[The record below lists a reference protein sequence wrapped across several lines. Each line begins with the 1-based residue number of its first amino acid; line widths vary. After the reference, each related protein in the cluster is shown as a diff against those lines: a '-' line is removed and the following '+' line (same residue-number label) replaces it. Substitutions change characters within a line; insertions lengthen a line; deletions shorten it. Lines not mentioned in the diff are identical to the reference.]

1 VNLPQITAL
10 AGFQVKGQ
18 GNSLLSLVKEK
29 LSPQP
34 KLKDDDKAFFVFL
47 IFDLTKGEILF
58 RDPRPFR
65 PDTPKDYYYF
75 GNNKA
80 AESQYYLVRE
90 VGSLGYLLTTVWN
103 DLALILDKYD
113 MGNSDLLSKLQQMEA
128 AGLVTFTK
136 RKGEGTV
143 NLQKLSLPGLNDT
156 LSHIEEKKKAVVGKD
171 KLSFEE
177 LVRRT
182 LGVTSKKTR
191 FVLVIPALLCP
202 GEPLSVL
209 SCHPDYLK
217 LIEKVN
223 HMENIDI
230 KQECNKGFV
239 CSICRSRGPD
249 VKSGYSVSFSR
260 TGVNKIFTTTTINYA
275 SKIEKSGFDRTYAVC
290 NGCYQKLRAGEA
302 VIEKKFRTRIAGE
315 NAFILPEGIL
325 KPLSY
330 NYIKRLKD
338 VTDLAFNIRDAV
350 QWIDFVEAE
359 AIEVDGLYALNI
371 IVYRTDGNSVA
382 VLQIIEDIPLLR
394 FQLVMRLFAEGV
406 AALYPHAHP
415 MSLGSVYHLIP
426 VRKTDKGQVNVQRVL
441 SFYRSLLSGEM
452 VYSKTLIGYA
462 VEALDKGLR
471 QLSKQKADNYENLNL
486 SYYREGKE
494 DFFIKHLIMSYLVL
508 FRVLGQLEL
517 LERPIFISKRRV
529 TMADDQKKQ
538 SSVETMEDFIEQQG
552 FSKEAR
558 ALFYLGALV
567 NRVAWKQSGKGH
579 KTKPVLNKVNYQGM
593 GRRDILR
600 LYEDVL
606 DLLRHYFEGIPLY
619 IGQYIERFHNY
630 FGSLEKA
637 WSLNEQENVFYIMS
651 GYAYLIKTATDS
663 GHDEVNDDKQ
673 DSENQTE
680 EG

>member
-1 VNLPQITAL
+1 
-10 AGFQVKGQ
+10 
-18 GNSLLSLVKEK
+18 
-29 LSPQP
+29 
-34 KLKDDDKAFFVFL
+34 
-47 IFDLTKGEILF
+47 
-58 RDPRPFR
+58 
-65 PDTPKDYYYF
+65 
-75 GNNKA
+75 
-80 AESQYYLVRE
+80 VRE

>member
-230 KQECNKGFV
+230 KQECNKG
-239 CSICRSRGPD
+239 IA
-249 VKSGYSVSFSR
+249 VKIGIGE
-260 TGVNKIFTTTTINYA
+260 TGVISLPTITPSYTNHP
-275 SKIEKSGFDRTYAVC
+275 RCMAVP
-290 NGCYQKLRAGEA
+290 RA
-302 VIEKKFRTRIAGE
+302 
-315 NAFILPEGIL
+315 
-325 KPLSY
+325 
-330 NYIKRLKD
+330 KD
-338 VTDLAFNIRDAV
+338 M
-350 QWIDFVEAE
+350 
-359 AIEVDGLYALNI
+359 
-371 IVYRTDGNSVA
+371 
-382 VLQIIEDIPLLR
+382 PLL
-394 FQLVMRLFAEGV
+394 Q
-406 AALYPHAHP
+406 
-415 MSLGSVYHLIP
+415 
-426 VRKTDKGQVNVQRVL
+426 
-441 SFYRSLLSGEM
+441 
-452 VYSKTLIGYA
+452 
-462 VEALDKGLR
+462 
-471 QLSKQKADNYENLNL
+471 
-486 SYYREGKE
+486 
-494 DFFIKHLIMSYLVL
+494 
-508 FRVLGQLEL
+508 
-517 LERPIFISKRRV
+517 
-529 TMADDQKKQ
+529 
-538 SSVETMEDFIEQQG
+538 
-552 FSKEAR
+552 
-558 ALFYLGALV
+558 
-567 NRVAWKQSGKGH
+567 
-579 KTKPVLNKVNYQGM
+579 
-593 GRRDILR
+593 
-600 LYEDVL
+600 
-606 DLLRHYFEGIPLY
+606 
-619 IGQYIERFHNY
+619 
-630 FGSLEKA
+630 
-637 WSLNEQENVFYIMS
+637 
-651 GYAYLIKTATDS
+651 
-663 GHDEVNDDKQ
+663 
-673 DSENQTE
+673 
-680 EG
+680 